1 MTTVFLAGFCLGIAA
16 LWAFLELISLA
27 ARRRAPPLTLRGR
40 KSLDRPE
47 PTFCD
52 VGVEAAYP
60 RGVNDGGEQE

>member
-1 MTTVFLAGFCLGIAA
+1 MTFIAGFCLGVAA

-27 ARRRAPPLTLRGR
+27 ARRRAPPLTLHGR

-47 PTFCD
+47 PTLYD

-60 RGVNDGGEQE
+60 RAAHDGSDQE